1 MNTVDERLL
10 KALSDWQCWDMPL
23 TTKPVLVRELYGG
36 KTNRSFMVETDCG
49 EVVVRVNAENSS
61 NLGIN
66 RRRESEILSLV
77 STLGCVPEI
86 FFVSE
91 QVLVSKYIDG
101 DCWQENDL
109 KNNQNLCK
117 LQNLLD
123 KIQKIRLPKN
133 SKKRNYV
140 VYCQHYIQ
148 QLPESLQQ
156 VEKVYLKELIQAAD
170 MIDQAEWR
178 PVINH
183 HDLVPENIVVSD
195 GEIFLLDWEYAA
207 YGHPDI
213 DFVRLLGRKYHGGK
227 SHSEQYQGPLAEELH
242 ILQQGIDKLWSLVN
256 R

>member
-1 MNTVDERLL
+1 
-10 KALSDWQCWDMPL
+10 MPL

-49 EVVVRVNAENSS
+49 EAVVRINAENSS

-66 RRRESEILSLV
+66 RTRESEILSLV
-77 STLGCVPEI
+77 STLGCAPQT

-91 QVLVSKYIDG
+91 QVLVSQYIDG
-101 DCWQENDL
+101 DCCQENDL
-109 KNNQNLCK
+109 KNHQNLCE

-133 SKKRNYV
+133 SIKRNYV
-140 VYCQHYIQ
+140 AYCQHYIQ
-148 QLPESLQQ
+148 QLPESVQQ

-170 MIDQAEWR
+170 MIDQAEWQ